1 MQRAALCAA
10 LAVATRTQLGEPL
23 FRRLYAPFEPLIP
36 AEELFHEELTTA

>member
-10 LAVATRTQLGEPL
+10 LSVATRCRLGEAL

-36 AEELFHEELTTA
+36 AEELYARELSTA